1 MTVKLLTEH
10 HLEFLSLKGAC
21 TGSSEYTL
29 VKMPHCLKSQVAA
42 HLAKSPMT
50 SLLEPRTS
58 GIMTMQGIFD
68 KFRIRLLQ
76 TRTQQYCMLLG
87 PCYKLIFTLQSGPE
101 VIKLFP
107 CSTQLSTKFILLI
120 NVKIPTIVGILS
132 FISMINTTSER
143 LKARNFF
150 NCRYFN
156 FYEQLK
162 FRAQLS

>member
-1 MTVKLLTEH
+1 MTVKQLTEH

-29 VKMPHCLKSQVAA
+29 VKMPHCL
-42 HLAKSPMT
+42 
-50 SLLEPRTS
+50 
-58 GIMTMQGIFD
+58 

-162 FRAQLS
+162 FRAKLS